1 MKMKNKGQLLLTVLL
16 GLFILVGINVLVK
29 KIDWQMDLTKNKRYS
44 LSKSSQDLLKSIKEK
59 VDVLCFYRP
68 GERGKKQ
75 LEDLLRLYAKEN
87 KLFNYEFIDPDR
99 APGLAKEYEIHQ
111 SGEVVVKF
119 KNKKEK
125 LFLPNEEKLS
135 NALMRLSSE
144 EKGKIYIVSG
154 HGEASLFAGGDRSLS
169 KLKKILNEQGLKVEE
184 ISLVKAGK
192 VPEDALTLL
201 IVGAKKDFLES
212 ELSILK
218 EYLDQGGRLLVAL
231 MAEEKNNL
239 WGWLASELGVQLKQG
254 FVLDPVG
261 KLVLGSFMAAVG
273 QDYPYHPITED
284 FNFMTV
290 FPTAL
295 ALEIKAGKGKASP
308 LIKSSEGAWLETD
321 LKRLKKG
328 EAQFDEGQDVRGPL
342 NLAVWVEEKD
352 KKEREK
358 ETRILVFGDDDWL
371 TDKYVELGGNKE
383 LLSKGLSWLRSRE
396 KLLSLSKPKVA
407 NSFLFLSQ
415 GEKLTITVVPL
426 LVLPLLCLLLAGLV
440 ALRRRS

>member
-1 MKMKNKGQLLLTVLL
+1 
-16 GLFILVGINVLVK
+16 
-29 KIDWQMDLTKNKRYS
+29 
-44 LSKSSQDLLKSIKEK
+44 
-59 VDVLCFYRP
+59 
-68 GERGKKQ
+68 
-75 LEDLLRLYAKEN
+75 
-87 KLFNYEFIDPDR
+87 
-99 APGLAKEYEIHQ
+99 
-111 SGEVVVKF
+111 
-119 KNKKEK
+119 
-125 LFLPNEEKLS
+125 
-135 NALMRLSSE
+135 
-144 EKGKIYIVSG
+144 
-154 HGEASLFAGGDRSLS
+154 
-169 KLKKILNEQGLKVEE
+169 
-184 ISLVKAGK
+184 
-192 VPEDALTLL
+192 
-201 IVGAKKDFLES
+201 
-212 ELSILK
+212 
-218 EYLDQGGRLLVAL
+218 
-231 MAEEKNNL
+231 
-239 WGWLASELGVQLKQG
+239 
-254 FVLDPVG
+254 
-261 KLVLGSFMAAVG
+261 
-273 QDYPYHPITED
+273 
-284 FNFMTV
+284 MTV

-352 KKEREK
+352 KKDRKK